1 MHGSQRGLL
10 TALHSS
16 AWISLP
22 PCETGVSTVTPIL
35 RMHRLRPQ
43 GVREE
48 PLGCARQLGPASP
61 HHSGFGSRWPR
72 PAPRPPL
79 EPPTPTLRPSPLR
92 VLAELSLPHVV
103 DSAKTELVGPC
114 GDQALDH
121 HGSSFRVH
129 AGQEHRPGGICM
141 DRGWRQRWAPLGGML
156 PPAPT
161 PRSAPASY
169 LIPPAQLGPVEAGH
183 VTFLGP
189 LSPRVRGLDGTHWG
203 RSWAHWN

>member
-1 MHGSQRGLL
+1 MSAEAC
-10 TALHSS
+10 TAHREGCSRPFTRPS
-16 AWISLP
+16 P
-22 PCETGVSTVTPIL
+22 PCETGVSSYPHPADAPTEASRGPRGATRARPAAGTP
-35 RMHRLRPQ
+35 
-43 GVREE
+43 G
-48 PLGCARQLGPASP
+48 
-61 HHSGFGSRWPR
+61 HSGFGSRWPR

-92 VLAELSLPHVV
+92 VFAELSLPHVV
-103 DSAKTELVGPC
+103 DSAKAELVGPC

-121 HGSSFRVH
+121 HGGSFRVH
-129 AGQEHRPGGICM
+129 AGQEHCPGGICM

-183 VTFLGP
+183 VTFLAP
-189 LSPRVRGLDGTHWG
+189 LSPRVPGLDGTHWG